1 MKAKAIF
8 KLLLCIIIAVM
19 LSCLFKYTE
28 SKVIDYYVIINIII
42 TLFSVSLTIVALMIT
57 ILDKY
62 KEKVSNEQVW
72 ATNSTAI
79 LKELCENTI
88 ALLFLIILLALASML
103 ETAIN
108 LIPKLDVMNIILLFS
123 LIVSLL
129 VTFDITI
136 CIYKLILHLKDALSP
151 ANNNEINLSQK
162 ELHLI
167 EAYRFLDD
175 GKKKSFEELIRAFTT
190 NQQIDAKTTKK

>member
-1 MKAKAIF
+1 
-8 KLLLCIIIAVM
+8 M